1 MLDSPGGTAPPEPLR
16 SLAGW
21 TALELG
27 GERFLVAAAR
37 SRLERWPAPGEA
49 DDALLRV
56 TTTVTIFGA
65 RSGRH
70 QVDALSRGTPPATS
84 RWTEIQFGKRAR
96 AMQVERGRLSAW
108 RFALPAGDQL
118 PAAGAWGKPDKTA
131 NVALPAEAAATCGT
145 VDPYTLLLRLDC
157 LAADPARSALL
168 LSREGAALVRAERKE
183 RRATTLRLR
192 DLASGDPV
200 EAHLVLQRLELKGGG
215 GAEGATAFGMVGD
228 VSIWIDEASGAV
240 VEIEGK
246 HEHVP
251 GTIRLRARAFSRA
264 PAPRPTPP
272 WPFPPAG
279 RLDGG
284 RAAP

>member
-1 MLDSPGGTAPPEPLR
+1 MLDSSEADAPPAPLR

-37 SRLERWPAPGEA
+37 SRLERWPAPAAGQDE
-49 DDALLRV
+49 LLRV
-56 TTTVTIFGA
+56 TTSVTIFGA

-96 AMQVERGRLSAW
+96 AMQVEGGRLSSW
-108 RFALPAGDQL
+108 RFPLASGDRL
-118 PAAGAWGKPDKTA
+118 PAAGAWGKPDRTA
-131 NVALPAEAAATCGT
+131 RVALPAAGAAECGA
-145 VDPYTLLLRLDC
+145 VDPYTLLLRLEC
-157 LAADPARSALL
+157 LAADPARRALL
-168 LSREGAALVRAERKE
+168 VSREGAALVRVERGE
-183 RRATTLRLR
+183 RRAATIPLR
-192 DLASGDPV
+192 DLASGESV
-200 EAHLVLQRLELKGGG
+200 EARLVLQRLELKGSGG
-215 GAEGATAFGMVGD
+215 TESATAFGMVGD

-264 PAPRPTPP
+264 ATPRPAPP
-272 WPFPPAG
+272 WPFLPAS
-279 RLDGG
+279 RLDGDG
-284 RAAP
+284 AAP